1 MKTLILYAPLIIIV
15 GANVLYHVTAKAMP
29 PEASTFA
36 SLTVTYFFSMLMS
49 IILFFVTSPEKN
61 LAAAASGFNWPS
73 VLMSLAL
80 IGMETGTILM
90 FKVGWDM
97 SIGPLVAHI
106 ALCVTLIFV
115 GVFAYHEHLSVIQTV
130 GIVLCLVGVIL
141 ANKK

>member
-1 MKTLILYAPLIIIV
+1 MKSAIMYAPILIIV
-15 GANVLYHVTAKAMP
+15 GANVLYHITAKAMP
-29 PEASTFA
+29 SNVSTFA
-36 SLTVTYFFSMLMS
+36 SLTVTYFFSMLIS
-49 IILFFVTSPEKN
+49 IVLFFVTSPDKHLN
-61 LAAAASGFNWPS
+61 VALSGFNWPS

-106 ALCVTLIFV
+106 LLCVTLIFI
-115 GVFAYHEHLSVIQTV
+115 GVIAYHEHLSAIQVV